1 MSIKASFLRNTYWA
15 RDYFKKS
22 RVKPHYKDISRIQ
35 ENVNGE
41 GFTIQKKHLDNILKH
56 AVANT
61 KFYAAYDPENL
72 FSFPVINKLT
82 IQQRKEDFKAIMSS
96 LPEAP
101 QKIYT
106 KRTSGSTGTPFEV
119 LMDQRKVNRRI
130 AELKYFMNLNGYN
143 SHENMIQ
150 LRYWSHLKKPKLQQ
164 FRENIIPFNTSNFN
178 EARLLELCNLIK
190 KNKTISIFGYAS
202 SITRFVEF
210 AVKNN
215 IKLPSLKVITAGA
228 EALPESTRVLVNK
241 HMSCSIF
248 SQYGN
253 QENGIL
259 GQESHMKDASK
270 NRLYLNHASY
280 FFEILKLDT
289 DESANYGE
297 LGRIVVTD
305 LFNYAQ
311 PLIRYDTGDTGIML
325 EKDNYSNGYPFLKAL
340 FGRRID
346 LIFDIHNNPINPLEF
361 FAFFLNYQNINQWQ
375 FIQRGYNDYLL
386 KLNVKPSFLIKDCLG
401 GIKRLLGGDTV
412 SIQVEYVD
420 NIPVVA
426 SGKYKSVINEWKK

>member
-1 MSIKASFLRNTYWA
+1 MSIKANFLRNTYWA
-15 RDYFKKS
+15 RDYFRKS
-22 RVKPHYKDISRIQ
+22 RVRPHYNDISRIQ

-41 GFTIQKKHLDNILKH
+41 GFSIQKKHLDNILKH

-61 KFYAAYDPENL
+61 KFYGAYDPENL
-72 FSFPVINKLT
+72 SSFPVINKLT
-82 IQQRKEDFKAIMSS
+82 IQQRKEDFQAIISS

-150 LRYWSHLKKPKLQQ
+150 LRYWSHFKKTKLQQ

-202 SITRFVEF
+202 YITQFVEF

-228 EALPESTRVLVNK
+228 EVLPESTRVLVNK
-241 HMSCSIF
+241 HMSCAIF

-259 GQESHMKDASK
+259 GQESHKKDANK
-270 NRLYLNHASY
+270 NSLYLNHASY

-289 DESANYGE
+289 DETANYGE
-297 LGRIVVTD
+297 LGRIVITD

-325 EKDNYSNGYPFLKAL
+325 EKDNHSNGYPFLKAL

-346 LIFDIHNNPINPLEF
+346 LIFDIHDNPINPLEF
-361 FAFFLNYQNINQWQ
+361 FFIFWNYQNINQWQ

-401 GIKRLLGGDTV
+401 VIKKLLGGDAV

-426 SGKYKSVINEWKK
+426 SGKYKSVINEWQK